1 MDHRA
6 NCNAIVHRDHHTRK
20 SPGSRRGSSCQ
31 PTGAVVSGARDVPVC
46 LSSIPSRSMMTPATS
61 RSSRSSVRTIPFC
74 CHDAPPAMGRGE
86 GSDGKRTPRESG
98 ALPRPVDADPNDD
111 VGVSADRKG
120 YVAVSEVL
128 ASNMK
133 QLMVNI
139 G

>member
-1 MDHRA
+1 MTRLLPWVEVLDRRA
-6 NCNAIVHRDHHTRK
+6 EPRAALIRFQI
-20 SPGSRRGSSCQ
+20 RGLAALARTVSHLDDTQLGEDTSDRASLVSEH
-31 PTGAVVSGARDVPVC
+31 GADET
-46 LSSIPSRSMMTPATS
+46 LPAS
-61 RSSRSSVRTIPFC
+61 
-74 CHDAPPAMGRGE
+74 E
-86 GSDGKRTPRESG
+86 GSGGKRTPRESG

-128 ASNMK
+128 GSNMK